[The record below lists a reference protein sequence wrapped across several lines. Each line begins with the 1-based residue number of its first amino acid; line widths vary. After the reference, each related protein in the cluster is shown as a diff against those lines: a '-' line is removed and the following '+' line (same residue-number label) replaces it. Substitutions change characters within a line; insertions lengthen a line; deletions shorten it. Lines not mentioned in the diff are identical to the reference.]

1 MELQNPICAGW
12 RAGRD
17 NGGAGLTQVGSSH
30 VIGAAPWSD
39 HDPYTDAA
47 LLDPWMGYKQLR
59 HAGPAVWLP
68 KYQMFALTRYHS
80 VRRALEDWESFPS
93 RNGVMMNDRMNH
105 VLRGNTLCSDGA
117 EHDALRD
124 VLRRPLTPRALRPV
138 RGEIAAEAEG
148 VVEKLVARG
157 SFDAATELANH
168 LPVSVV
174 SNLVGLPEQGRE
186 RMLLWAEQMF
196 NCFGPMN
203 DRTIAS
209 FEVLDEMMDYA
220 TNQAVP
226 DKLKPGSWAA
236 GVHEAV
242 ARGEV
247 PAKACPAMM
256 VDYMGPSLDTTI
268 CAISNAVWAFANNPD
283 QWDLVRSDPQLMPSA
298 VNEVLRYDAPIH
310 GFSRYVARDADM
322 DGVVLPAGSR
332 AIVFYG
338 AANRDER
345 KYPHPD
351 RFDVL
356 RRPGDHL
363 GFGAGPHA
371 CVGMNL
377 ARIEMLALFTALAK
391 RVRRFT
397 ILEQEPMLN
406 NVLRGFK
413 TLRVAVE

>member
-1 MELQNPICAGW
+1 MSTS
-12 RAGRD
+12 D
-17 NGGAGLTQVGSSH
+17 

-39 HDPYTDAA
+39 HDPYTDEA
-47 LLDPWMGYKQLR
+47 LLDPWSGYKQLR
-59 HAGPAVWLP
+59 DAGPAVWLP
-68 KYQMFALTRYHS
+68 TYEMFALTRYDS
-80 VRRALEDWESFPS
+80 VRRALVDGESFVS
-93 RNGVMMNDRMNH
+93 RNGVMMNDRMNQ

-117 EHDALRD
+117 EHDALRR
-124 VLRRPLTPRALRPV
+124 LLGRPLTPRALRPM
-138 RGEIAAEAEG
+138 RDEITAEAES
-148 VVEKLVARG
+148 VVTKLVAHG
-157 SFDAATELANH
+157 SFDAATDLANH
-168 LPVSVV
+168 LPVTVV
-174 SNLVGLPEQGRE
+174 SNLVGLPERGRE
-186 RMLLWAEQMF
+186 RMLVWAEDMF

-209 FEVLDEMMDYA
+209 FPVLEEMMNYA
-220 TNQAVP
+220 TNEAVP
-226 DKLKPGSWAA
+226 QNLKPGSWAA
-236 GVHEAV
+236 GIHDAV
-242 ARGEV
+242 ERGEV
-247 PAKACPAMM
+247 PAQACPAMM

-268 CAISNAVWAFANNPD
+268 CAISNAVWLFANYPD
-283 QWDLVRSDPQLMPSA
+283 QWDLVREDQRLMPSA
-298 VNEVLRYDAPIH
+298 VNEVLRYDAPVH
-310 GFSRYVARDADM
+310 GFSRYVARDVDM

-345 KYPHPD
+345 KYPDPD

-397 ILEQEPMLN
+397 ILEQEPVLN

-413 TLRVAVE
+413 TLRLAVS

>member
-1 MELQNPICAGW
+1 MPAIGAS
-12 RAGRD
+12 D
-17 NGGAGLTQVGSSH
+17 VIGGA
-30 VIGAAPWSD
+30 PRSD
-39 HDPYTDAA
+39 HDPYTDEA
-47 LLDPWMGYKQLR
+47 LLDPWPGYKKMR
-59 HAGPAVWLP
+59 DAGPAVWLP
-68 KYQMFALTRYHS
+68 KYQMFALTRYDS

-93 RNGVMMNDRMNH
+93 RNGVMMNDRMNQ
-105 VLRGNTLCSDGA
+105 VLRGNTLCSDGPD
-117 EHDALRD
+117 HHALRD

-138 RGEIAAEAEG
+138 REEITAEAEG
-148 VVEKLVARG
+148 VAEKLVARG

-168 LPVSVV
+168 LPVTVV
-174 SNLVGLPEQGRE
+174 SNLVGLPEKGRE
-186 RMLLWAEQMF
+186 RMLLWAQEMF
-196 NCFGPMN
+196 NCFGPIN
-203 DRTIAS
+203 ERTIAS
-209 FEVLDEMMDYA
+209 FPVLDEMMDYA
-220 TNQAVP
+220 INEAVP

-236 GVHEAV
+236 GIHDAV

-247 PAKACPAMM
+247 PAQACPAMM

-283 QWDLVRSDPQLMPSA
+283 QWDLVRSDPQLLPSA
-298 VNEVLRYDAPIH
+298 VNEVLRYDAPVH
-310 GFSRYVARDADM
+310 GFSRYVARDVDM

-332 AIVFYG
+332 AIVFFG

-345 KYPHPD
+345 KYPDPD

-397 ILEQEPMLN
+397 ILEQEPLLN

-413 TLRVAVE
+413 ALRVAVK

>member
-1 MELQNPICAGW
+1 MPAIGAS
-12 RAGRD
+12 D
-17 NGGAGLTQVGSSH
+17 VIGGAPRSE
-30 VIGAAPWSD
+30 

-47 LLDPWMGYKQLR
+47 LLNPWPGYQQMR
-59 HAGPAVWLP
+59 DAGPAVWLP
-68 KYQMFALTRYHS
+68 KYQMFALTRYDS

-93 RNGVMMNDRMNH
+93 RNGVMMNDRMNQ

-138 RGEIAAEAEG
+138 REEITAEAEH
-148 VVEKLVARG
+148 VVATLVGRG
-157 SFDAATELANH
+157 SFDAATDLANH
-168 LPVSVV
+168 LPVTVV
-174 SNLVGLPEQGRE
+174 SNLVGLPEKGRE
-186 RMLLWAEQMF
+186 RMLVWAEEMF

-203 DRTIAS
+203 DRTVAS
-209 FEVLDEMMDYA
+209 FPVLDEMMDYA
-220 TNQAVP
+220 INEAVP
-226 DKLKPGSWAA
+226 EKLKPGSWAA
-236 GVHEAV
+236 GIHDAV

-247 PAKACPAMM
+247 PAQACPAMM

-283 QWDLVRSDPQLMPSA
+283 QWDLVRSNAQLLPSA
-298 VNEVLRYDAPIH
+298 VNEMLRYDAPVH
-310 GFSRYVARDADM
+310 GFSRYVARDVDM

-332 AIVFYG
+332 AIVFFG

-345 KYPHPD
+345 KYPDPD

-397 ILEQEPMLN
+397 ILEQEPLLN

-413 TLRVAVE
+413 TLRIAVD

>member
-1 MELQNPICAGW
+1 MPAI
-12 RAGRD
+12 
-17 NGGAGLTQVGSSH
+17 GASDM
-30 VIGAAPWSD
+30 IGAAPWSD
-39 HDPYTDAA
+39 HDPYADEA
-47 LLDPWMGYKQLR
+47 LLHPWPGYQHLR
-59 HAGPAVWLP
+59 DAGPAVWLP
-68 KYQMFALTRYHS
+68 RYQMFALTRYDS

-93 RNGVMMNDRMNH
+93 RNGVMMNDRMNQ
-105 VLRGNTLCSDGA
+105 VLRGNTLCSDGPD
-117 EHDALRD
+117 HHALRD

-138 RGEIAAEAEG
+138 REEITAEAEG
-148 VVEKLVARG
+148 VAEKLVARG

-168 LPVSVV
+168 LPVTVV
-174 SNLVGLPEQGRE
+174 SNLVGLPEKGRE
-186 RMLLWAEQMF
+186 RMLLWAQEMF
-196 NCFGPMN
+196 NCFGPIN
-203 DRTIAS
+203 ERTIAS
-209 FEVLDEMMDYA
+209 FPVLDEMMDYA
-220 TNQAVP
+220 INEAVP

-236 GVHEAV
+236 GIHDAV

-247 PAKACPAMM
+247 PAQACPAMM

-298 VNEVLRYDAPIH
+298 VNEVLRYDAPVQ
-310 GFSRYVARDADM
+310 GFSRYVARDVDM
-322 DGVVLPAGSR
+322 DGVALLAGSR

-345 KYPHPD
+345 KYPDPD

-397 ILEQEPMLN
+397 ILEQEPLLN

-413 TLRVAVE
+413 ALRVAVK